1 MKKKIFSFLIPLFLT
16 LAAGGF
22 SSFLIGDRFAIYQSI
37 QPPPFSP
44 PAGIF
49 PIVWTILYVLMGA
62 AAGLIQLT
70 EGHAKENALLLYW
83 CQLAANF
90 IWPILFF
97 VMEAFLGAFL
107 WILLLD
113 LLIVL
118 TTVRFWKIR
127 PISGMLM
134 VPYLIWSL
142 FATYLSFGVWV
153 LNG

>member
-1 MKKKIFSFLIPLFLT
+1 MSRRILSFFLPLFFT
-16 LAAGGF
+16 LVIGGLA
-22 SSFLIGDRFAIYQSI
+22 SLLVGNRFAVYESI
-37 QPPPFSP
+37 QPPPFAQ

-49 PIVWTILYVLMGA
+49 PVVWTVLYVLMGI
-62 AAGLIQLT
+62 AAGLVQLSA
-70 EGHAKENALLLYW
+70 GDAKESALLLYW

-97 VMEAFLGAFL
+97 VMEAFFAAFL

-113 LLIVL
+113 VLIAL
-118 TTVRFWKIR
+118 TTVKFWKIR

-134 VPYLIWSL
+134 LPYLIWSL